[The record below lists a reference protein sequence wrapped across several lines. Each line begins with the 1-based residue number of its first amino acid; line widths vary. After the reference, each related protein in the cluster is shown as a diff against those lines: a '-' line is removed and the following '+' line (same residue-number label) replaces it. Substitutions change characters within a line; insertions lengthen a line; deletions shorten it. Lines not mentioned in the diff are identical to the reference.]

1 VPRQELIQVP
11 ETSALKAAVIGA
23 GTMGYN
29 HVRVYADMDAVEL
42 VAVADPSHTA
52 ARRVAHTFR
61 RSAYDDFRQMLDR
74 EKPDLVSIAVPT
86 DRHAEVASE
95 AITRGIHVLVE
106 KPLALTAEEG
116 RRLIE
121 LARQHG
127 VRLMVGHIERFN
139 PAIRAIKERLA
150 RQELGRLFQVHS
162 RRLSPFPNRIQ
173 DVGVV
178 LDLATHEIDAMRFLL
193 GDEIERIYAE
203 TDRRIHA
210 THEDSLCALLRFR
223 SGVLG
228 VLDVNW
234 LTPTKVRQ
242 LSLLG
247 EQGMYVVDYLTQ
259 DAFFFKNAAGDGNGD
274 FGELFGGPREGEMIK
289 LIFPKKEPLRVQLES
304 FVAAV
309 AEGRPPEVSGEDGLA
324 ALEIAQDLIRSG
336 REHCSMIRESAL

>member
-1 VPRQELIQVP
+1 VS
-11 ETSALKAAVIGA
+11 ETNALKAAVIGA

-29 HVRVYADMDAVEL
+29 HVRVYADMDAVDL
-42 VAVADPSHTA
+42 VAVADPSQTA

-61 RSAYDDFRQMLDR
+61 LSAYDDFRHMLDR

-86 DRHAEVASE
+86 DHHAEVASE
-95 AITRGIHVLVE
+95 AIRRGVHVLVE
-106 KPLALTAEEG
+106 KPLALTVEEG

-121 LARQHG
+121 LARQHA

-178 LDLATHEIDAMRFLL
+178 LDLATHEIDSMRCVL
-193 GDEIERIYAE
+193 GAEVQRVYAEIERKA
-203 TDRRIHA
+203 HS
-210 THEDSLCALLRFR
+210 HCEDLLSGLLRFTN
-223 SGVLG
+223 GVIG

-242 LSLLG
+242 LAILG
-247 EQGMYVVDYLTQ
+247 EGGMFLADYLTQ
-259 DAFFFKNAAGDGNGD
+259 DVYYYKNGD
-274 FGELFGGPREGEMIK
+274 VGHGFAPISVFRGVWEGEMVR
-289 LIFPKKEPLRVQLES
+289 LHFPKREPLRVELES
-304 FVAAV
+304 FAAAV
-309 AEGRPPEVSGEDGLA
+309 RENREPEVNGLDGLVA
-324 ALEIAQDLIRSG
+324 VEVAHRLIESGKAHQPIDLRPTETG
-336 REHCSMIRESAL
+336 KVE